1 MSKSWL
7 SKLSQVEVESYGGEF
22 HREARRR
29 ALADLAAEREGLG
42 LDGWT
47 VSHIWTKWTKE
58 FFATPD

>member
-1 MSKSWL
+1 M
-7 SKLSQVEVESYGGEF
+7 
-22 HREARRR
+22 EARRR

-58 FFATPD
+58 FFATPDSIPIKL